1 LPELRTR
8 KQLTREQSS
17 HTLRL
22 QKIPEV
28 ANTKL
33 DSVITDLVGKSGRA
47 MIEAMIANETNPAKL
62 AALADPWIK
71 ASPEQLREVV
81 RGRVTDHHR
90 FMLRLHLDQID
101 AANATIQEIDQQV
114 TALITRMDQEV
125 VAGQA
130 TRLHASCIG

>member
-1 LPELRTR
+1 VL
-8 KQLTREQSS
+8 SHS

-22 QKIPEV
+22 QKILEV

-33 DSVITDLVGKSGRA
+33 DSVITDLVGKSRRA
-47 MIEAMIANETNPAKL
+47 MIEAMIADETNPAKL

-101 AANATIQEIDQQV
+101 AADATIQEIDQQV
-114 TALITRMDQEV
+114 TTR
-125 VAGQA
+125 
-130 TRLHASCIG
+130 